1 MDYLKSKVA
10 SHIVEVRELY
20 VNLIFPEFL
29 LRPIGLGISESIG
42 SVQLWRFIKRQK
54 STIKVLQLDSPR
66 SLATLHYLP
75 QPEDNKHRGNFD
87 SLL

>member
-29 LRPIGLGISESIG
+29 LRPIARGISESIG
-42 SVQLWRFIKRQK
+42 SVQLWWFIKRLK
-54 STIKVLQLDSPR
+54 RTIFNWSLPGQQRLTALQ
-66 SLATLHYLP
+66 YLP
-75 QPEDNKHRGNFD
+75 QSEDNKHRGNFD